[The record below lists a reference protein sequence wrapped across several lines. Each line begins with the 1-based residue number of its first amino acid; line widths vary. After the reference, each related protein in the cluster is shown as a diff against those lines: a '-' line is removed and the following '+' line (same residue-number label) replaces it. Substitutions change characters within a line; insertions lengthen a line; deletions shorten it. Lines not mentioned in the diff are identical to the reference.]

1 MVKRMNSYDQVEV
14 IPGMHDWLSN
24 QIPINEP
31 GAIAH
36 AYNPCYSGGRDQED
50 CGSKPVQANSS
61 RDPILKK
68 KNHYKRD
75 GGVAKDVDSV
85 FNNNKKKDQLI

>member
-50 CGSKPVQANSS
+50 CGSKPTHSG
-61 RDPILKK
+61 DPISKK
-68 KNHYKRD
+68 K
-75 GGVAKDVDSV
+75 
-85 FNNNKKKDQLI
+85 KKKPFTKK